1 MESFTPEQII
11 GFIRINRKD
20 IKHWEKA
27 RENAETTEELDMAE
41 KSLYI
46 HMLRHIRLEDSLKQ
60 ARSCQQA

>member
-1 MESFTPEQII
+1 MEEFTPEQII

-27 RENAETTEELDMAE
+27 RKNAETIEELDIAE

-46 HMLRHIRLEDSLKQ
+46 RLLNNHS
-60 ARSCQQA
+60 